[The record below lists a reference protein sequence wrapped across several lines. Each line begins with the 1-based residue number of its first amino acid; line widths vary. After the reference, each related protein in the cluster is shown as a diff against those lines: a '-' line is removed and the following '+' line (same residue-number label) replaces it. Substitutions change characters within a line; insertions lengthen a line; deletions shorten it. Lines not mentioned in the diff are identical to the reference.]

1 MNSFF
6 QNFENST
13 IVSIPYKHDPII
25 FFMNSVKRLQAMS
38 SGEEQISFVLNQCFQ
53 LLNKFISAR
62 KIIEDDI
69 TKTRKACETLKYYR
83 SEIRNA
89 AKDIFGSIRFID
101 INNIIIE
108 TLENIILN
116 NNSEM
121 YGLLVESSD
130 QWDFMFEIIQKN
142 GLHEFVKPVFT
153 KTAREQYFDI
163 PIITFLPA
171 NWISGL
177 VTLPP
182 SEKFILIHPENTFI
196 NGFNASIFKAPNDQ
210 SLEVTTDN
218 LKLKRSELI
227 SVKPSQDFY
236 SKFSASF
243 CDEMIINSDISLL
256 NSCEQPLFI
265 MEVFDSK
272 RKLRYIECNKEYLVI
287 DKDGKIK
294 YSSFE
299 NSDQI
304 QNIKYIVDR
313 IDTSCLTSEDLKR
326 KQNLIMEKWKK
337 PLRDHPHID
346 GLIKEL
352 EMLGAKKASI
362 VNIKNWYN
370 PNNIAPG
377 NFEDYK
383 SVLSF
388 AGVRDKQEVEKF
400 FELARRRRG
409 DSISEGHEKKI
420 IGLEIVREFLES
432 LKCDTSLK
440 SEYQIQ
446 GIKFSLIALG

>member
-6 QNFENST
+6 QNFEKST

-25 FFMNSVKRLQAMS
+25 FFIDSVKRLQAMS

-108 TLENIILN
+108 TLENIIIN
-116 NNSEM
+116 NNNEM
-121 YGLLVESSD
+121 YGLLVESND
-130 QWDFMFEIIQKN
+130 QWEFMFEMIRKN
-142 GLHEFVKPVFT
+142 GLHEFLKPVFT

-182 SEKFILIHPENTFI
+182 SEKFILIHPENIFI
-196 NGFNASIFKAPNDQ
+196 NGFNTFIFKAPNDQ
-210 SLEVTTDN
+210 SLEITTDN
-218 LKLKRSELI
+218 LNLKRSEVI
-227 SVKPSQDFY
+227 SVKPSQEFY
-236 SKFSASF
+236 LKFSASF
-243 CDEMIINSDISLL
+243 CDEMIIDSATSSLI
-256 NSCEQPLFI
+256 SCEQPLSMI
-265 MEVFDSK
+265 EVVDSK
-272 RKLRYIECNKEYLVI
+272 REFKFIECNKEYLVI

-304 QNIKYIVDR
+304 QTIKYIVDR

-326 KQNLIMEKWKK
+326 KQNIIMEKWKK
-337 PLRDHPHID
+337 PLRDYPHID

-352 EMLGAKKASI
+352 EMLGAKRASI

-388 AGVRDKQEVEKF
+388 AGVRDKQEVDKF
-400 FELARRRRG
+400 FELARKRRG
-409 DSISEGHEKKI
+409 DSISEGHDKKI
-420 IGLEIVREFLES
+420 IGQEIVRDFLES
-432 LKCDTSLK
+432 FKSDVVLK